1 MYHITLFLKVNFGI
15 NFLLLLKKKRHIK
28 LSAKKY
34 KYININC

>member
-28 LSAKKY
+28 LSVKKS
-34 KYININC
+34 ININC